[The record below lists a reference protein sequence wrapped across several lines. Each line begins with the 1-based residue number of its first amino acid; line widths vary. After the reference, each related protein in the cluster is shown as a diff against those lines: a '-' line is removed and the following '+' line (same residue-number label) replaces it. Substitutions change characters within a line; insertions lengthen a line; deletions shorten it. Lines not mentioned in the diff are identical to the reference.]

1 MLLRTLLP
9 AFILALLPSFTT
21 AQDRK
26 ADLPADVRATLTR
39 AGYLEQD
46 LSDLV
51 VKDEYTTAHN
61 GVRHL
66 YVRQRWQGIE
76 IWNGDL
82 AIHRG
87 AAGEVLRMNNG
98 SWRHLAKRTNAT
110 DPKITADQ
118 ALATVLAR
126 TLPGTPTPALIAV
139 EDAGRR
145 LRYDGAA
152 TGGTEMTVQL
162 YFVPQGDLLRLAW
175 NVNHYTPDGSHWW
188 NVRIDAETGLEL
200 ERNDWVSQCAF
211 THDHDHSEP
220 APKAA
225 PSAPAA
231 PAAPNDYNVYAWPLE
246 SPSHGGR
253 TLENAPWLDG
263 GIASPFG
270 WHDTN
275 GAAGAEHTITKGNN
289 VQAQEDTDANNTGG
303 FSPDGGANLDFDF
316 PINLTQ
322 TPSNYQSAAI
332 TNLFYW
338 NNLMHDVWYQYGFDE
353 VSGNFQQNNYGRGGA
368 GNDFVFADA
377 LDGSGTNNANF
388 GTPPDGS
395 NPRMQMYVWTQPNPD
410 RTSDLDNGIIAHEY
424 GHGISNRLVGGP
436 SNTSCLGNNEQM
448 GEGWSDFFSLVM
460 TMRTG
465 DTGPMGRGIGT
476 YALGQP
482 TTGAG
487 IRPAPYSTNF
497 GVNNYTYAST
507 NNTALPAPHGV
518 GFVWCTMLWEMT
530 WELINVHGFDPD
542 IYNGTGGNN
551 IAMQLVIDG
560 LKLTPCNPG
569 FVDGRDAILLADQIN
584 NGGVNQ
590 PYIWAAFARRG
601 LGASANQG
609 STTSRTDQTEAFDTP
624 VPNNVGVFSII
635 SPPTDLFTCPD
646 QPVPVVVEIRNAG
659 SQPQSGFPV
668 TYTVNGGAPVTET
681 FTGTIGAG
689 GLATFTFSQ
698 SATLTGPGPFNFT
711 ISTALSGDQLTS
723 NDQQTRSV
731 SPTAATVFPATYTQ
745 NVEGGSTTPTGWS
758 LQNPDNGTTWSTT
771 VLTNGALCASS
782 RAWSINYY
790 AYQSSGQEDRLTSPV
805 VDLSASAGTRLK
817 FHHAYVIYGPGY
829 EDGMRVEVSGNCGAT
844 WTTVFQQNGSVLAT
858 APASTSSWSPTNC
871 SQWRLNDI
879 DLSAFDGGSV
889 MVRFTGIN
897 GYGNNLYLDNV
908 VVESNGV
915 RVALDLMLQ
924 GPYNPGTDRMRD
936 DLRAGGLLPLT
947 EPFTAL
953 GMRTA
958 GPATGETIDAGVLA
972 VTGDNAIVDWV
983 MLELRSASAPAT
995 IVATRAALVQRDG
1008 DVVDKDGVSPVT
1020 FPVTT
1025 GSYHVAARHRN
1036 HLGCMTAS
1044 PVALSGTAANIDL
1057 TNAATATYGTDAR
1070 RTDVSRML
1078 LWAGNVLR
1086 DDVLRYTGEDNDRDP
1101 ILSAVGGVVP
1111 TSASAPGYHQQDVT
1125 MDGEILYTGGG
1136 NDRDL
1141 ILLNIGGVIPTLTR
1155 DEQLP

>member
-1 MLLRTLLP
+1 MCPHQLALTLFMGYFAVPQPRYMLLRSLLP
-9 AFILALLPSFTT
+9 AIVLALLPGLST

-26 ADLPADVRATLTR
+26 VDLPADVRSTLAR

-46 LSDLV
+46 LADLV

-66 YVRQRWQGIE
+66 YLRQRWQGIE

-87 AAGEVLRMNNG
+87 AGGEVLRMNNG
-98 SWRHLAKRTNAT
+98 SWRHLAKRANAT

-152 TGGTEMTVQL
+152 TGGTELTVQL

-211 THDHDHSEP
+211 THDHDHAEP

-436 SNTSCLGNNEQM
+436 SNTS
-448 GEGWSDFFSLVM
+448 
-460 TMRTG
+460 
-465 DTGPMGRGIGT
+465 
-476 YALGQP
+476 
-482 TTGAG
+482 
-487 IRPAPYSTNF
+487 
-497 GVNNYTYAST
+497 
-507 NNTALPAPHGV
+507 
-518 GFVWCTMLWEMT
+518 
-530 WELINVHGFDPD
+530 
-542 IYNGTGGNN
+542 
-551 IAMQLVIDG
+551 
-560 LKLTPCNPG
+560 
-569 FVDGRDAILLADQIN
+569 
-584 NGGVNQ
+584 
-590 PYIWAAFARRG
+590 
-601 LGASANQG
+601 
-609 STTSRTDQTEAFDTP
+609 
-624 VPNNVGVFSII
+624 
-635 SPPTDLFTCPD
+635 
-646 QPVPVVVEIRNAG
+646 
-659 SQPQSGFPV
+659 
-668 TYTVNGGAPVTET
+668 
-681 FTGTIGAG
+681 
-689 GLATFTFSQ
+689 
-698 SATLTGPGPFNFT
+698 
-711 ISTALSGDQLTS
+711 
-723 NDQQTRSV
+723 
-731 SPTAATVFPATYTQ
+731 
-745 NVEGGSTTPTGWS
+745 
-758 LQNPDNGTTWSTT
+758 
-771 VLTNGALCASS
+771 
-782 RAWSINYY
+782 
-790 AYQSSGQEDRLTSPV
+790 
-805 VDLSASAGTRLK
+805 
-817 FHHAYVIYGPGY
+817 
-829 EDGMRVEVSGNCGAT
+829 
-844 WTTVFQQNGSVLAT
+844 
-858 APASTSSWSPTNC
+858 
-871 SQWRLNDI
+871 
-879 DLSAFDGGSV
+879 
-889 MVRFTGIN
+889 
-897 GYGNNLYLDNV
+897 
-908 VVESNGV
+908 
-915 RVALDLMLQ
+915 
-924 GPYNPGTDRMRD
+924 
-936 DLRAGGLLPLT
+936 
-947 EPFTAL
+947 
-953 GMRTA
+953 
-958 GPATGETIDAGVLA
+958 
-972 VTGDNAIVDWV
+972 
-983 MLELRSASAPAT
+983 
-995 IVATRAALVQRDG
+995 
-1008 DVVDKDGVSPVT
+1008 
-1020 FPVTT
+1020 
-1025 GSYHVAARHRN
+1025 
-1036 HLGCMTAS
+1036 
-1044 PVALSGTAANIDL
+1044 
-1057 TNAATATYGTDAR
+1057 
-1070 RTDVSRML
+1070 
-1078 LWAGNVLR
+1078 
-1086 DDVLRYTGEDNDRDP
+1086 
-1101 ILSAVGGVVP
+1101 
-1111 TSASAPGYHQQDVT
+1111 
-1125 MDGEILYTGGG
+1125 
-1136 NDRDL
+1136 
-1141 ILLNIGGVIPTLTR
+1141 
-1155 DEQLP
+1155 